1 MAINKSD
8 FNKPLSQVN
17 KSIEAKKRKN
27 KITDHK
33 FEDAFINPIKK
44 GKNDLDVKLRNLN
57 IFEKD
62 IKSLEEDLDAS
73 KNPFDKEGITEVN
86 TNKIEKIC

>member
-1 MAINKSD
+1 MTINKSD
-8 FNKPLSQVN
+8 FDKPLSQVN

-33 FEDAFINPIKK
+33 FENAFINPIKK

-62 IKSLEEDLDAS
+62 IIVENNIKLILKDVDRIKDA
-73 KNPFDKEGITEVN
+73 GL
-86 TNKIEKIC
+86 